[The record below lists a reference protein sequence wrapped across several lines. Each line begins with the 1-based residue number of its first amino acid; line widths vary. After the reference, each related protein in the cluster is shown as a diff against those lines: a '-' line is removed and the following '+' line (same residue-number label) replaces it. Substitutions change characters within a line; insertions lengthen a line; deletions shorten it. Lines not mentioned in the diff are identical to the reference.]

1 MNGDFKAL
9 GISLIAIVG
18 VLALYTAFGQ

>member
-18 VLALYTAFGQ
+18 IIALYTVFG

>member
-9 GISLIAIVG
+9 GISLIVMVG
-18 VLALYTAFGQ
+18 IATAYFVYGL

>member
-9 GISLIAIVG
+9 GISLIVVVGIV
-18 VLALYTAFGQ
+18 ALYTAFAP

>member
-9 GISLIAIVG
+9 GISLIVVVGIV
-18 VLALYTAFGQ
+18 TAYVVFGL

>member
-9 GISLIAIVG
+9 GISLIVMVG
-18 VLALYTAFGQ
+18 IATAYLVYGL